1 MHIQKVLNSSVVL
14 VQDDSGEESILLGK
28 GIGYGRKA
36 GEPIERQ
43 PSDRVFL
50 PLSNPDAQPMLELF
64 SSIPASYLEL
74 TQDIVDDAEQSLG
87 VKLSAHIYLL
97 LTDHLHFAVERQ
109 QKGLVVT
116 NRIFWEI
123 KHFYPKEYAVG
134 QRGLQKVK
142 AKLGIELPDEEAGN
156 IAFHIVNARQDPQA
170 GYDAMRAAQL
180 IGELS
185 NIVTYS
191 MHCPVSTE
199 SIHYARFVSHLQ
211 YFAERFFSGKL
222 MDSEDDFLFQQMQQN
237 YPAAVTCAE
246 KYAPL
251 CCASMACFAQR
262 GNRLSGVACG
272 AADERQIKSEKGR
285 AALRKAALPLG
296 FEKGKGKGK
305 NNGDKS
311 VIDAADRTAVPHSD
325 HGLCCGQ
332 GRAAE
337 GQRQPGALGGHGV
350 SGHALRDHQ
359 RIPDR
364 RYAGDPQGTFVLHGY
379 CGGYPCSAA
388 GAQRPVEPP
397 AQAGCRGTGECDLQQ
412 RRCTGDPVGQ
422 GSDGR
427 CVCHLLLRIHHC
439 AAGAAVDPRQF
450 PFAGQQCAGLEK
462 VLTNI
467 NMIAIAAGAL
477 LYWFRVVLPAPL
489 QNTMSTVGN
498 MMGPMGMLLAGMAIA
513 EKPLREVFCTRR
525 NYLPTVLRLVVCP
538 LVVLVLLWVCH
549 ASSWVADGKNILM
562 TVYLAAIT
570 PACATVTSMAQLYDR
585 DAAHSSAL
593 YVLTTLLS
601 IVSMPVM
608 IGLFDL
614 LL

>member
-1 MHIQKVLNSSVVL
+1 MC
-14 VQDDSGEESILLGK
+14 
-28 GIGYGRKA
+28 IGYGRKA

-246 KYAPL
+246 KI
-251 CCASMACFAQR
+251 R
-262 GNRLSGVACG
+262 
-272 AADERQIKSEKGR
+272 
-285 AALRKAALPLG
+285 
-296 FEKGKGKGK
+296 
-305 NNGDKS
+305 
-311 VIDAADRTAVPHSD
+311 
-325 HGLCCGQ
+325 
-332 GRAAE
+332 
-337 GQRQPGALGGHGV
+337 
-350 SGHALRDHQ
+350 
-359 RIPDR
+359 
-364 RYAGDPQGTFVLHGY
+364 TFVLRKYG
-379 CGGYPCSAA
+379 
-388 GAQRPVEPP
+388 V
-397 AQAGCRGTGECDLQQ
+397 
-412 RRCTGDPVGQ
+412 
-422 GSDGR
+422 
-427 CVCHLLLRIHHC
+427 
-439 AAGAAVDPRQF
+439 F
-450 PFAGQQCAGLEK
+450 
-462 VLTNI
+462 
-467 NMIAIAAGAL
+467 
-477 LYWFRVVLPAPL
+477 LPNEETA
-489 QNTMSTVGN
+489 
-498 MMGPMGMLLAGMAIA
+498 
-513 EKPLREVFCTRR
+513 
-525 NYLPTVLRLVVCP
+525 
-538 LVVLVLLWVCH
+538 
-549 ASSWVADGKNILM
+549 
-562 TVYLAAIT
+562 YLALHVARL
-570 PACATVTSMAQLYDR
+570 TS
-585 DAAHSSAL
+585 
-593 YVLTTLLS
+593 
-601 IVSMPVM
+601 
-608 IGLFDL
+608 GK
-614 LL
+614 